1 VEYLQTDFLLT
12 LRSYLPLLLPL
23 HFTQITQLKYGGD
36 RSTRSTAKASGANSE
51 AMSSKITTKRDSKG
65 TANANAEDDDLI
77 FQPGVP
83 ELDDLIQSASEFGEP
98 VTGQRRRE
106 RT

>member
-1 VEYLQTDFLLT
+1 
-12 LRSYLPLLLPL
+12 
-23 HFTQITQLKYGGD
+23 
-36 RSTRSTAKASGANSE
+36 
-51 AMSSKITTKRDSKG
+51 MSSKITTKRDSKG